1 MASAKPVAI
10 NGAKTSTSGDDL
22 FATTEMIKK
31 THTQELVIALCG
43 PIGSPLH
50 EVSEA
55 LQERLTQDFGYD
67 RCEIVRLS
75 DFIKKHLPGSIKETS
90 KFDNIKSLIK
100 AGNQLRQDH
109 DSSILAELAIHHIS
123 QDREKHSL
131 ENGHDHHKPRRVC
144 HIIDSIKNQEELELL
159 RIVYREMLYFVG
171 VFSPLSVRQESM
183 EKSGLKTPEVYEL
196 IDKDSGEE
204 FDHGQTV
211 RDTFPESDF
220 FLRIDS
226 NTQTQL
232 NRKVKRF
239 LDLILGSQIIT
250 PTTSETAMYTAASA
264 ASNSACLS
272 RQVGAA
278 LTDKNGNILSVGWND
293 VPRTGGGLYQ
303 SNPTEDP
310 ASENDHRC
318 WNSPGECSNDLE
330 KKLIAGQIADE
341 LVRDGIVLKENKE
354 KAETALRKNGKL
366 KGLIEFSRAV
376 HAEMHAIIAAGQ
388 KSGGLIKDGKLFCTT
403 YPCHSCA
410 RHIIA
415 AGIKEV
421 YYIEP
426 YRKSLAT
433 RLHGD
438 AITEDENAVSMTRIL
453 PYEGVAPS
461 RYLDLFKMNPD
472 SRKDKIS
479 GKVKKTIRIESEP
492 RITKTLEA
500 FPTLESIVV
509 QGLKSKKLIEA
520 EEEQ

>member
-1 MASAKPVAI
+1 MTPAKPVPI
-10 NGAKTSTSGDDL
+10 SGSKSSTGSDDL
-22 FATTEMIKK
+22 FVTTEMIKK

-55 LQERLTQDFGYD
+55 LKERLLQDFGYE

-75 DFIKKHLPGSIKETS
+75 DFIKKHLPESIEETS
-90 KFDNIKSLIK
+90 RFENIKSLIK
-100 AGNQLRQDH
+100 AGDKLREAH
-109 DSSILAELAIHHIS
+109 DPSILAEFAIHYIS
-123 QDREKHSL
+123 QDREKHSEAL
-131 ENGHDHHKPRRVC
+131 GNNHHKPRRVC
-144 HIIDSIKNQEELELL
+144 HIIDSVKNQEELDLL

-204 FDHGQTV
+204 IDHGQTV

-239 LDLILGSQIIT
+239 LDLILGTKIIT
-250 PTTSETAMYTAASA
+250 PTPSETAMYTAASA

-278 LTDKNGNILSVGWND
+278 LTDKEGNILSVGWND
-293 VPRTGGGLYQ
+293 VPKTGGGLYQ
-303 SNPTEDP
+303 SDPTADP
-310 ASENDHRC
+310 GSEKDHRC
-318 WNSPGECSNDLE
+318 WNSPGKCSNDDE
-330 KKLIAGQIADE
+330 KKEIAGQIAEE
-341 LVRDGIVLKENKE
+341 LVRDGIVLKKDRE
-354 KAETALRKNGKL
+354 KAETALRKNSKL

-388 KSGGLIKDGKLFCTT
+388 KNGGLIREGKLFCTT

-415 AGIKEV
+415 AGINEV

-438 AITEDENAVSMTRIL
+438 AITEDENATSMTRIL

-461 RYLDLFKMNPD
+461 RYLDLFKMTPN

-479 GKVKKTIRIESEP
+479 GRVKYTVRIESVP

-500 FPTLESIVV
+500 LPTLESIVV
-509 QGLKSKKLIEA
+509 QGLKNKNLIEV
-520 EEEQ
+520 EE